1 MNIKEYFKKR
11 LISAGTYFAAAGKR
25 AVKTMAQAALGAIG
39 TSALLL
45 KDVNWAAVA
54 STGALAAILSLLM
67 SLAGLPEIK
76 AIKAEEKKITTSTV
90 ETGKEDKK

>member
-76 AIKAEEKKITTSTV
+76 AEEKKITTSTV
-90 ETGKEDKK
+90 ETGKENKK

>member
-1 MNIKEYFKKR
+1 MKKAIKEWFGTH
-11 LISAGTYFAAAGKR
+11 LISGGIWFVAAGKR

-54 STGALAAILSLLM
+54 STGALAAVLSLLM
-67 SLAGLPEIK
+67 SLSGLPELK
-76 AIKAEEKKITTSTV
+76 TEQKKT
-90 ETGKEDKK
+90 EKEDE